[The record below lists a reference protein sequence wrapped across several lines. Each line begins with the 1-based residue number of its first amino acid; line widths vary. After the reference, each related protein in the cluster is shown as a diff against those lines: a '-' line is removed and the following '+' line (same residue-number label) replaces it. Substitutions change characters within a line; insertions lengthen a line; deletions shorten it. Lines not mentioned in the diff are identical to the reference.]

1 MAFTQEQEAQLLEL
15 LTAYENGK
23 RINELDPAEGE
34 PGAMRIEVMDASG
47 ETRSMELERAVAEAG
62 NPIAGR
68 LWANDQATPTAGGWF
83 GSLDFLKRLPETL
96 GLGRYLVTDDR

>member
-34 PGAMRIEVMDASG
+34 PGAMS
-47 ETRSMELERAVAEAG
+47 
-62 NPIAGR
+62 
-68 LWANDQATPTAGGWF
+68 
-83 GSLDFLKRLPETL
+83 
-96 GLGRYLVTDDR
+96 

>member
-1 MAFTQEQEAQLLEL
+1 MAFNEQEEAKVREL
-15 LTAYENGK
+15 LAAFENGK

-62 NPIAGR
+62 NQIGR
-68 LWANDQATPTAGGWF
+68 ASCRERVSFA
-83 GSLDFLKRLPETL
+83 
-96 GLGRYLVTDDR
+96 V